1 MNELTNF
8 ANPASKPET
17 FDSIKIGIASP
28 DRIRSWSF
36 GEIKKPETINYRT
49 FKPERDGLFCARIFG
64 PIKDYECLCGK
75 YKRMKYKGIVC
86 EKCGV
91 EVTVSKV
98 RRERMGHIELAAPVA
113 HIWYLKS
120 LPSRIGLLMDM
131 QLKQLERVLYFES
144 YVVIEPGLTPL
155 EKFQLLTEDELLDAQ
170 DEYGEDAFSAGI
182 GAEAVKQMM
191 MDLDLEQELEDL
203 KVELEETKSTLK
215 PKKIIKRMKIV
226 ESFIESGNK
235 PEWMILDVVPVIPPD
250 LRPLV
255 PLDGGRFATSDLND
269 LYRRV
274 INRNNR
280 LKRLMELRAPD
291 IIVRNEKR
299 MLQESVDALF
309 DNGRRGRTITGAN
322 KRPLKSLSDMLKGK
336 QGRFRQNLLGKRV
349 DYSGRSVIVTGPE
362 LKLHQCGLPKKMA
375 LELFKPFIYSR
386 LDAKGLSMTLKQAK
400 KWVEKERKEVWDI
413 LDEVIREHPVLLN
426 RAPTLHR
433 LGIQAFEPVLIEGK
447 AIQLH
452 PLVCAAFNADFDGD
466 QMAVHVPLSLE
477 AQLEARVLM
486 MSTNNILSPANGKPI
501 IVPSQDMILG
511 LYYITM
517 QKEGEPGEGSIFTD
531 MTEVH
536 QALNVGAVTLH
547 TKITARIP
555 QTNEKGETHMVRV
568 ETTPGRMLLGEKLPA
583 SHKVPFET
591 VNRLLTKK
599 EIGDVIDTVYR
610 HTGQKATVIFADQI
624 MTLGF
629 QNAFKAGISFGMD
642 DMIIPDAKEKLVDDT
657 RAMVADYEQQYQ
669 DGLITQQEK
678 YNKVIDA
685 WSRCGDQV
693 ASAMMDEIQAVKKN
707 EDGRESDVNSIY
719 MMAHSGARGS
729 PAQIKQLAGM
739 RGLMAKPSGEII
751 ETPIISNFKEG
762 LTVLE
767 YFNSTHG
774 ARKGLADT
782 ALKTANSG
790 YLTRR
795 LVDVSQDCTIVEN
808 DCKTDN
814 VLEMRAIVQGG
825 SVIASLSERVLGRTT
840 GEDIVDPETDKV
852 AIKSG
857 TLLDEALAKKIE
869 DLGVQ
874 ALKIR
879 SPLLCESKQGVCG
892 KCYGRDLARGTP
904 VNIGEAVGVIAAQS
918 IGEPG
923 TQLTMRTF
931 HIGGAAQLNEQ
942 SNLEAPV
949 DGKLEYRDMP
959 TIVDSKGRTL
969 SLSRGGEL
977 AILDMD
983 GRELSTHKIPYG
995 ATLIYDNGH
1004 VVERGDKLAEWDPS
1018 FSPVI
1023 TEHGGKVKYQDIIE
1037 GRTLE
1042 EQTDESTGISQ
1053 RVVTE
1058 DQSKTKKDDLKA
1070 RLTMTG
1076 DKDEEAGVYR
1086 LVPGA
1091 IIAVEDG
1098 ATVEAGTVIAR
1109 LPREAAKTRDIT
1121 GGLPRV
1127 AELFEARKPKDNSV
1141 IAKISG
1147 RFTFVRDYKAK
1158 RKVAI
1163 VPEEG
1168 DTVEYLIPKT
1178 KVIDVQEGDYV
1189 KKGDNLVAGSPDP
1202 HDILE
1207 VMGVEALS
1215 EYLVNEIQ
1223 EVYRL
1228 QGVKINDKH
1237 IETIVRQMLQKV
1249 EITDGGDTTLL
1260 TGEQVDRDEM
1270 DEANAKLPPRKKK
1283 AQGKPI
1289 LLGITK
1295 ASLQTRSFI
1304 SAASFQETTRV
1315 LTEASVQG
1323 KVDTLNGLKE
1333 NVIVGRLIPAGTGAG
1348 MNRVRIAASSRDAAL
1363 RAQQKK
1369 LQDAMAAAQT
1379 AEELKKAEDAERDAD
1394 PEIVAAATTDPL
1406 AEVTPSGDGSDAA
1419 AGDYADASGEEE

>member
-1 MNELTNF
+1 MNQLTNF
-8 ANPASKPET
+8 MNPVAKTET
-17 FDSIKIGIASP
+17 FDMIKIGIASP
-28 DRIRSWSF
+28 ERIRSWSF

-91 EVTVSKV
+91 EVTVTKV

-113 HIWYLKS
+113 HIWFLKS
-120 LPSRIGLLMDM
+120 LPSRIGLLLDM
-131 QLKQLERVLYFES
+131 QLKQLERVLYFEA
-144 YVVIEPGLTPL
+144 YIVLEPGLTPL

-182 GAEAVKQMM
+182 GAEAIRVLLEN
-191 MDLDLEQELEDL
+191 LDLEQERADLMEDL
-203 KVELEETKSTLK
+203 ATTKSELK
-215 PKKIIKRMKIV
+215 PKKIIKRLKVV
-226 ESFIESGNK
+226 ESFIDSGNR
-235 PEWMILDVVPVIPPD
+235 PEWMILEVVPVIPPE

-299 MLQESVDALF
+299 MLQEAVDALF

-375 LELFKPFIYSR
+375 LELFKPFIYAR

-501 IVPSQDMILG
+501 IVPSQDMVLG
-511 LYYITM
+511 LYYLSM
-517 QKEGEPGEGSIFTD
+517 EREGEPGEGMLLAD
-531 MTEVH
+531 MAEVH
-536 QALNVGAVTLH
+536 QALFIGAVTLH
-547 TKITARIP
+547 TKVVSRVP
-555 QTNEKGETHMVRV
+555 QTDEKGNEYFQRF
-568 ETTPGRMLLGEKLPA
+568 ETTPGRMLIAECLPK
-583 SHKVPFET
+583 SHTVPFDV

-599 EIGDVIDTVYR
+599 EIGDVIDQVYR
-610 HTGQKATVIFADQI
+610 HTGQKETVLFADAI
-624 MTLGF
+624 MALGF
-629 QNAFKAGISFGMD
+629 RHAFKAGISFGKD
-642 DMIIPDAKEKLVDDT
+642 DMIIPASKVGMVDET
-657 RAMVADYEQQYQ
+657 RALVKDFEQQYQ

-678 YNKVIDA
+678 YNKAIDA
-685 WSRCGDQV
+685 WSQCGDKV
-693 ASAMMDEIQAVKKN
+693 ATAMMDEIRAEPKDPKT
-707 EDGRESDVNSIY
+707 GRLAPINSIY

-729 PAQIKQLAGM
+729 QAQMKQLAGM

-795 LVDVSQDCTIVEN
+795 LVDVSQDCVVIEE
-808 DCKTDN
+808 DCGTDRGM
-814 VLEMRAIVQGG
+814 EMRAIIQGG
-825 SVIASLSERVLGRTT
+825 STIASLGERILGRTT
-840 GEDIVDPETDKV
+840 LEDVLDKDGNV
-852 AIKSG
+852 LAPVG
-857 TLLDEALAKKIE
+857 TLLDEPTTQRIE
-869 DLGVQ
+869 DAEVQ
-874 ALKIR
+874 SVKIR
-879 SPLLCESKQGVCG
+879 SPLVCEAVLGVCG

-931 HIGGAAQLNEQ
+931 HIGGAAQVNEQ
-942 SNLEAPV
+942 SNAESIS
-949 DGKLEYRDMP
+949 DGTIEYRDMP
-959 TIVDSKGRTL
+959 TIVDQRGRRL
-969 SLSRGGEL
+969 ALARSGEV
-977 AILDMD
+977 AVIDSE
-983 GRELSTHKIPYG
+983 GRERASHKLPYG
-995 ATLIYDNGH
+995 AHILFKD
-1004 VVERGDKLAEWDPS
+1004 GDKVKKGDRIAEWDP
-1018 FSPVI
+1018 FTMPLI
-1023 TEHGGKVKYQDIIE
+1023 TEKQGVVKYQDLEDTKTLIE
-1037 GRTLE
+1037 
-1042 EQTDESTGISQ
+1042 QVDEATGIAQ
-1053 RVVTE
+1053 RVVIEYRSAGRAKKE
-1058 DQSKTKKDDLKA
+1058 DLQP
-1070 RLTMTG
+1070 RLTLLDDASG
-1076 DKDEEAGVYR
+1076 EAARYLLAVGTM
-1086 LVPGA
+1086 LS
-1091 IIAVEDG
+1091 VEDG
-1098 ATVEAGTVIAR
+1098 QTVQAGDVLAR
-1109 LPREAAKTRDIT
+1109 VSREASKTRDIT

-1127 AELFEARKPKDNSV
+1127 AELFEARIPKDNSV

-1147 RFTFVRDYKAK
+1147 RIEFVKDYKAK
-1158 RKVAI
+1158 RKIAI

-1168 DTVEYLIPKT
+1168 DPIEYLIPKS
-1178 KVIDVQEGDYV
+1178 KVLEVQEGDQV
-1189 KKGDNLVAGSPDP
+1189 KRGDALISGSPNP
-1202 HDILE
+1202 HDILD
-1207 VMGVEALS
+1207 VMGVEALA
-1215 EYLVNEIQ
+1215 EYLVAEIQ

-1237 IETIVRQMLQKV
+1237 IEVIVRQMLQKV
-1249 EITDGGDTTLL
+1249 EITAGGDTTLL
-1260 TGEQVDRDEM
+1260 PGEQLDYLEM
-1270 DEANAKLPPRKKK
+1270 MEYNAKLPKNGVPAEGR
-1283 AQGKPI
+1283 PV

-1295 ASLQTRSFI
+1295 ASLQTRSFV

-1323 KVDTLNGLKE
+1323 KVDSLIGLKE
-1333 NVIVGRLIPAGTGAG
+1333 NVIVGRLIPAGTGAA
-1348 MNRVRIAASSRDAAL
+1348 MNRVRVTASSKDAAL
-1363 RAQQKK
+1363 RASMRAASQVD
-1369 LQDAMAAAQT
+1369 LIAPANAAAEHA
-1379 AEELKKAEDAERDAD
+1379 AELAQGPEAAMGDDPLGKVQGEDF
-1394 PEIVAAATTDPL
+1394 TTDDVMVEERP
-1406 AEVTPSGDGSDAA
+1406 E
-1419 AGDYADASGEEE
+1419 GEGEA